1 MKILQF
7 FSHIPYK
14 KYIAGFL
21 VSVIVISQT
30 IHVDFFDAVS
40 AGPENYRD
48 IVSIVVDKET
58 YGIERNKI
66 LQYAN
71 DISGY
76 LGGVRT
82 SILVVEKNT
91 PVATIAQKNEK
102 LYYE

>member
-7 FSHIPYK
+7 FSLIPYK
-14 KYIAGFL
+14 KYLAGFL
-21 VSVIVISQT
+21 VSVILISQT
-30 IHVDFFDAVS
+30 IHVDFFDSAL

-48 IVSIVVDKET
+48 IVSIIVDKET
-58 YGIERNKI
+58 YSAERNKI
-66 LQYAN
+66 LQYAG

-82 SILVVEKNT
+82 SILVVAKNT
-91 PVATIAQKNEK
+91 PVATIAEKNEK